1 MTDISQYQ
9 AAVKEHRDKPFTV
22 QDLIEHLKTIHPD
35 LPVWYQMGFGDDNFY
50 PANRENVVPYT
61 LADVDGEYEFE
72 VCLIGDVP

>member
-22 QDLIEHLKTIHPD
+22 RDLIEHLKTINPE
-35 LPVWYQMGFGDDNFY
+35 LPVWYQMGFEEDFY
-50 PANRENVVPYT
+50 PANRENAVPFT
-61 LADVDGEYEFE
+61 LADEEGNNEFE